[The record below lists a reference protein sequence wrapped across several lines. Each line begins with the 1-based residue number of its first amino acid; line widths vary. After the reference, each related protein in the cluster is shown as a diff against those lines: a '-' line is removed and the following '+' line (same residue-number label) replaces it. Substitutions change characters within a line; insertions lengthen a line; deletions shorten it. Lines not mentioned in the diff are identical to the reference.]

1 MVKLFNVETSSN
13 SVDFCKLMNVTQLQN
28 RGITGKDVTIAV
40 IDTGCSNHDLLKNKI
55 IGGKNFTKEGNS
67 RDFTDNNGH
76 GTHVA
81 GIISAEKNPCFTS
94 VAPDSKLLICKVLDK
109 NGNGT
114 LEDVAKA
121 VKYATSKKVDIINM
135 SLGSTQGSEDLHK
148 AIQKAVKSG
157 ITVVCASG
165 NSGDA
170 NANTDE
176 VMYPAVYEEVVEVGA
191 MGADF
196 KVSRFSN
203 SNKYI
208 DLLAL
213 GESIL
218 STYLDNNFKSLSGT
232 SMATPMVT
240 GALALLLQ
248 YAKQTF
254 GRTPTEKE
262 LYGLLIKNTKSLGLS
277 RTLEGN
283 GYVYIK

>member
-67 RDFTDNNGH
+67 RDLTDNNGH

-81 GIISAEKNPCFTS
+81 GIISAERNPYFTS
-94 VAPDSKLLICKVLDK
+94 VAPDSKLLICKVLNKD
-109 NGNGT
+109 GNGS

-135 SLGSTQGSEDLHK
+135 SLGSTQGSEELHK

-157 ITVVCASG
+157 ISVVCASG

-176 VMYPAVYEEVVEVGA
+176 IMYPAVYEEVIEVGA

-213 GESIL
+213 GESVL

-240 GALALLLQ
+240 GTLALLLQ
-248 YAKQTF
+248 EAKQTF
-254 GRTPTEKE
+254 GRIPTEKE